1 MKKQDALQMLL
12 FAVFFGI
19 GTAAVS
25 ISILAGELLKYHQ
38 GRQLLEKNEIYL
50 QKLEKLNA
58 DYDVLL
64 KQLHADPDAV
74 KRLAPATLG
83 TEPEDNKKTI
93 YPKMM
98 ASQLAAA
105 RKALMDNY
113 VQETELPEENN
124 WITRCNRF
132 PQRLMLLL
140 AGGGLIVISLVY
152 FGPGASKEP
161 DIN

>member
-1 MKKQDALQMLL
+1 MRKQDIRQMLL

-38 GRQLLEKNEIYL
+38 GRELLKKNEIYL

-64 KQLHADPDAV
+64 KQLHSDPDAV

-93 YPKMM
+93 YPKMT
-98 ASQLAAA
+98 AAQLNAA
-105 RKALMDNY
+105 KKVLMENH
-113 VQETELPEENN
+113 VRETKLPEENN
-124 WITRCNRF
+124 WITRCSKF
-132 PQRLMLLL
+132 PRRVLLLL
-140 AGGGLIVISLVY
+140 AGGGLIIVSLVY
-152 FGPGASKEP
+152 FGPGAGKELE
-161 DIN
+161 IN